1 MMDKEE
7 FRKNQPVAYRILSHA
22 LKSGSLSHAY
32 MLSGPT
38 GAPLKQTALLLAQ
51 SVFCPH
57 PDEDGFACQNCLQCH
72 QIAEQNHP
80 DFFRLAQ
87 DGRTSYRPL
96 KKKEI
101 QEYWKSGGNVSLP
114 ETRPE
119 NYVIRK
125 EQIQQLQDFFSL
137 SSSSEKAQQVYVLE
151 NFDRATPS
159 ASNSL
164 LKFLEEPPLGVIGIL
179 TSHHLSNILETI
191 QSRTQI
197 ITLRPAGRQIRKA
210 EIQELIEDEK
220 AAAMLA
226 DHGMNDQDVIKILKE
241 NRLFEMQEAAEKF
254 LKLKASHR
262 AVYYLMHDVFP
273 FKNKEFN
280 RMDFQLFLYWI
291 SSLAFENPQLDLERK
306 LKIQETC
313 LEISD
318 LLKTPADAALLLD
331 RFSYQMHQ
339 IF

>member
-125 EQIQQLQDFFSL
+125 EQIQQLQDFS
-137 SSSSEKAQQVYVLE
+137 
-151 NFDRATPS
+151 PS
-159 ASNSL
+159 AHRVKRRSRFMSW
-164 LKFLEEPPLGVIGIL
+164 KIL
-179 TSHHLSNILETI
+179 TGQLP
-191 QSRTQI
+191 Q
-197 ITLRPAGRQIRKA
+197 PQIRF
-210 EIQELIEDEK
+210 LNF
-220 AAAMLA
+220 LRS
-226 DHGMNDQDVIKILKE
+226 
-241 NRLFEMQEAAEKF
+241 RLWA
-254 LKLKASHR
+254 
-262 AVYYLMHDVFP
+262 
-273 FKNKEFN
+273 
-280 RMDFQLFLYWI
+280 
-291 SSLAFENPQLDLERK
+291 
-306 LKIQETC
+306 
-313 LEISD
+313 
-318 LLKTPADAALLLD
+318 
-331 RFSYQMHQ
+331 
-339 IF
+339 